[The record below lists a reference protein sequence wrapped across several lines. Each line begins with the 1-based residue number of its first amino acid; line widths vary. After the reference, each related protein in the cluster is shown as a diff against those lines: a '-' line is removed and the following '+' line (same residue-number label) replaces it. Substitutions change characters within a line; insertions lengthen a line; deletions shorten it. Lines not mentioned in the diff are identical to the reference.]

1 MKVYFFSPKTSQNK
15 LSKAQDIIIKTL
27 RRAEVDLYTN
37 LKERSLPS
45 DLAELQNSGGMV
57 LDEMQ
62 ALIIAGTKK
71 SPDIGYLLAMA
82 ISQKKPVL
90 YLYEKGS
97 GSQDILKYLSSK
109 NIPKTLQIKNYQKKN
124 LEKIIIDFLNSFK
137 GKKVKEIPKIKFTL
151 RITPSIEKYLHYKT
165 HNTNK
170 SKADFLREYIEKMM
184 DLDDDFQEFLRR
196 GE

>member
-15 LSKAQDIIIKTL
+15 LSKNQDIIIKTL
-27 RRAEVDLYTN
+27 RRAGVDLYTN

-45 DLAELQNSGGMV
+45 DLAAVQKLGGMV

-62 ALIIAGTKK
+62 ALIIGGSQK
-71 SPDIGYLLAMA
+71 SPDIGYLLAMS
-82 ISQKKPVL
+82 ISQKKPAL

-97 GSQDILKYLSSK
+97 GSQDVLKYLSKK

-124 LEKIIIDFLNSFK
+124 LEKIIVDFLNSLK
-137 GKKVKEIPKIKFTL
+137 GKKVKEMPRIKFTL

-165 HNTNK
+165 HNTKK
-170 SKADFLREYIEKMM
+170 SKADFLREYVEKMM
-184 DLDDDFQEFLRR
+184 EIDDDFQDFLRK